1 MKEFFQ
7 LANRVLRIK
16 RNHPV
21 VSKVQKL
28 NGNGEVEVIDDKNL
42 AEQAIAEY
50 FTQIYRRP
58 EHMALLPSDI
68 IDEEMTD
75 EDEVPNE
82 AGDEDLDQLAL
93 FSTQEIDEAAKESNF
108 NKGLGPDCF
117 DGNVLKNNA
126 DLRRKMVYEIT
137 EAMNSQKIPRYLRC
151 GRLVPLQKT

>member
-1 MKEFFQ
+1 MKYKSRAQSQFEEQELAIAAEFNEIKDIQELTRLKRENKMKEFFQ

-75 EDEVPNE
+75 EDEVPLGKNVPNE
-82 AGDEDLDQLAL
+82 A
-93 FSTQEIDEAAKESNF
+93 
-108 NKGLGPDCF
+108 
-117 DGNVLKNNA
+117 
-126 DLRRKMVYEIT
+126 
-137 EAMNSQKIPRYLRC
+137 
-151 GRLVPLQKT
+151 